1 MKTKLTAMVLAAG
14 AALGAAVLEVSPE
27 VVEMYEDY
35 DDYDNPI
42 EVPVRVRTATAHFF
56 SGDFVIEVTYTLND
70 GEVVDVVG
78 KVWKK

>member
-1 MKTKLTAMVLAAG
+1 MVLAAG

-70 GEVVDVVG
+70 GEVVETYG
-78 KVWKK
+78 RVWKK